1 MNNKE
6 LLTLYMKAYTSK
18 KAADLDDLKEIA
30 KYKQNPVS
38 KSGPYYDMVDKFEPI
53 HNKKRSILKD
63 TGRGAGIGAGLGGA
77 LSLLLYLLADKRI
90 KDGAL
95 KAGVGITL
103 NSAALG
109 AGLGALGAVANNI
122 NVGNGI
128 PDEFYDELKYTHPD
142 NISDAVLRS
151 YGLRRKDS

>member
-1 MNNKE
+1 
-6 LLTLYMKAYTSK
+6 
-18 KAADLDDLKEIA
+18 
-30 KYKQNPVS
+30 
-38 KSGPYYDMVDKFEPI
+38 MVNKFEPI
-53 HNKKRSILKD
+53 HNKKRSILKS

-90 KDGAL
+90 KDSAL
-95 KAGVGITL
+95 KAGIGVTL

-122 NVGNGI
+122 SVGDGI

-142 NISDAVLRS
+142 NISDDILRS
-151 YGLRRKDS
+151 YGLRRKGK